1 MTLISRRQRYGNSV
15 PTDWQASPHVPPLA
29 RRPVLIIAGAVALL
43 LISISNRFGFSN
55 DELYFLVAGRHLDWG
70 YPDQPPLVP
79 VLTHVMD
86 VLFGGSLVALRT
98 PPALMAA
105 GSVVV
110 AALTSRELG
119 GRRGAQI
126 LTATTCALAPITL
139 QSGHALITTPVDTFL
154 AGVSCWLL
162 VRWIRLR
169 DDRLLL
175 VLGAVVAIELQV
187 KYLAVTFWGALFAAA
202 LVFGPRELLRRP
214 KLWIGA
220 LLVVAVTTPSL
231 IWQAQHGWPQIA
243 VSKAVADEVAQAGQ
257 GGVHM
262 LSTLFSCG
270 GFLGLLLLP
279 HGLVRLL
286 GSSRL
291 RTYRFL
297 GWSFVIIVVVYAVTG
312 GRGYYAGSYL
322 MLPWAAAVVDLQ
334 DRPKFLKRRWWIV
347 TPLLL
352 LSLATI
358 FVMLPVYPKSEL
370 ANSPDKASMATVG
383 WPEMADSV
391 AEVYQAMPS
400 ADRGAT
406 VILTD
411 RYEQAAAL
419 DRYGPSRGLPPVYSG
434 HRSYWYFGRPA
445 DTSRHVIFVGA
456 DREYLDKFFGSV
468 SKKGRVDN
476 RLGVN
481 NLNQGMP
488 IWLCG
493 DPKKPW
499 SQLWPE
505 LYRQA
510 VVIAPGKHP

>member
-214 KLWIGA
+214 KLWIGT

-243 VSKAVADEVAQAGQ
+243 VSKAVADEVARAGQ

-270 GFLGLLLLP
+270 
-279 HGLVRLL
+279 V
-286 GSSRL
+286 SSGCCCCL
-291 RTYRFL
+291 TDWFGCSDHHVSARTD
-297 GWSFVIIVVVYAVTG
+297 SS
-312 GRGYYAGSYL
+312 AGPSSS
-322 MLPWAAAVVDLQ
+322 
-334 DRPKFLKRRWWIV
+334 
-347 TPLLL
+347 
-352 LSLATI
+352 LSLCTR
-358 FVMLPVYPKSEL
+358 
-370 ANSPDKASMATVG
+370 SP
-383 WPEMADSV
+383 
-391 AEVYQAMPS
+391 
-400 ADRGAT
+400 
-406 VILTD
+406 
-411 RYEQAAAL
+411 AAGVTTPAL
-419 DRYGPSRGLPPVYSG
+419 ISCSPGP
-434 HRSYWYFGRPA
+434 
-445 DTSRHVIFVGA
+445 
-456 DREYLDKFFGSV
+456 
-468 SKKGRVDN
+468 
-476 RLGVN
+476 
-481 NLNQGMP
+481 
-488 IWLCG
+488 
-493 DPKKPW
+493 
-499 SQLWPE
+499 QLWSIS
-505 LYRQA
+505 RTDQNS
-510 VVIAPGKHP
+510 